1 VPEGAGLM
9 AAVADVDPDL
19 RALAR
24 RVPEDVA
31 ANCSPVELRL
41 RCLEASHLLA
51 DAETARDEVKAGRLR
66 SEAARLLKA
75 VSPTAYGAALAVLN
89 AEFAEARERG
99 DDRRAWEIQRE
110 IREFERRNPQPS
122 PETVLAAVDAAISR
136 GDVNLS
142 LPAIPPPPA
151 GHLWTRRNRRK

>member
-1 VPEGAGLM
+1 M
-9 AAVADVDPDL
+9 AAVADVEPDL
-19 RALAR
+19 RGLAR
-24 RVPEDVA
+24 RVPDNVA

-51 DAETARDEVKAGRLR
+51 DAETARDEVKADQLR
-66 SEAARLLKA
+66 AQASRLLKA
-75 VSPTAYGAALAVLN
+75 VSPSAYRAALSVLN
-89 AEFAEARERG
+89 QEFAEARQRG
-99 DDRRAWEIQRE
+99 DDRRAWEVQAE
-110 IREFERRNPQPS
+110 IRDFERRNPQPG
-122 PETVLAAVDAAISR
+122 PETVLAAFDAAISR